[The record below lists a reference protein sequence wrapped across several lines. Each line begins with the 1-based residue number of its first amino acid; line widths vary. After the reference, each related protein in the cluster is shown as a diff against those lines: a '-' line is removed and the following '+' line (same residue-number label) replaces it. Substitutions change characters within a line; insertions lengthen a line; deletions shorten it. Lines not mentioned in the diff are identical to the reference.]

1 MKTIGFVDY
10 YISEWH
16 ANEYPAWIKE
26 ANEKLGEDFVLKY
39 AWAELDISL
48 VDGVTTDEW
57 CEKYGVEKCQTIEEL
72 CQKADYILVL
82 APSNPET
89 HLRYAQEVLKYKKN
103 TYIDK
108 TFAPDYQTAQKIF
121 EIANT
126 YGTKFFSSSALRY
139 STELADLIDSKGV
152 ITQGGG
158 GNLDEYIIHQV
169 EMVVKT
175 INATA
180 TKVRVEKQ
188 GDNQYICTVAFENGK
203 QATLVYAPCFGF
215 SICAQKADG
224 GFVNRGIASDFFKAL
239 IEDILRFYVS
249 GETSF
254 NVKQTLEV
262 MKIRGGII
270 EAKNSLGNWVEL

>member
-26 ANEKLGEDFVLKY
+26 ANEKLGEDFQLKY
-39 AWAELDISL
+39 AWAELDKSL

-57 CEKYGVEKCQTIEEL
+57 CEKNGVEKCATIAEL
-72 CQKADYILVL
+72 CEKADYILVL
-82 APSNPET
+82 APSDPQT
-89 HLRYAQEVLKYKKN
+89 HLKYAQEVLKYKKN

-108 TFAPDYQTAQKIF
+108 TFAPDYATAKKIF
-121 EIANT
+121 DIAES

-139 STELADLIDSKGV
+139 STELDGLVDSKAI
-152 ITQGGG
+152 ITTGGG

-175 INATA
+175 MNAKA

-188 GDNQYICTVAFENGK
+188 GSNQYVCSVAFEGGK
-203 QATLVYAPCFGF
+203 AATMLYAPCYGF
-215 SICAQKADG
+215 SVCAEKADG
-224 GFVNRGIASDFFKAL
+224 GFVNRGISSDFFKAL
-239 IEDILRFYVS
+239 IADILRFYKT

-254 NVKQTLEV
+254 DVSQTLDV
-262 MKIRGGII
+262 MKVREGVIK
-270 EAKNSLGNWVEL
+270 AKESLGEWIAL

>member
-10 YISEWH
+10 YLSEWH

-26 ANEKLGEDFVLKY
+26 ANEKLGEDFELKY
-39 AWAELDISL
+39 AWAELDKSL
-48 VDGVTTDEW
+48 VDGVSTDEW
-57 CEKYGVEKCQTIEEL
+57 CAKYGVEKCETIEEL

-89 HLRYAQEVLKYKKN
+89 HLKYAEKVLKFKKN

-108 TFAPDYQTAQKIF
+108 TFAPDYATAQRIF
-121 EIANT
+121 EIAKEN
-126 YGTKFFSSSALRY
+126 GTKFFSSSALRY
-139 STELADLIDSKGV
+139 STELCDLVDSKCV

-158 GNLDEYIIHQV
+158 GNLEEYIIHQV
-169 EMVVKT
+169 EMAVKT
-175 INATA
+175 MNAKA
-180 TKVRVEKQ
+180 TKVRVELQ
-188 GDNQYICTVAFENGK
+188 GDNQYLCTVAFENGK
-203 QATLVYAPCFGF
+203 RATLIYAPCFGF
-215 SICAQKADG
+215 SICAQKQDG

-239 IEDILRFYVS
+239 IEDILRFYKS

-254 NVKQTLEV
+254 CGCQTLEV

-270 EAKNSLGNWVEL
+270 QAKNTLGEWVEL